1 MSEHLIT
8 YGDIDYSLGENNM
21 IEVYDTLEDKFLF
34 AAEPEDL
41 IHVCQLAAN
50 RIIERYSEASRSNPE
65 FK

>member
-21 IEVYDTLEDKFLF
+21 IEAYDISLDSFLF
-34 AAEPEDL
+34 AVEPEDL

-50 RIIERYSEASRSNPE
+50 RIIERYSEESRSE
-65 FK
+65 VK